1 MKKLFFN
8 SVFLFLV
15 SLSLFAQNTRIGF
28 TAGTS
33 IANYTVKVDGD
44 DESSDSRA
52 GLTAGILID
61 IPAGKNFSFQP
72 ALNFVQKG
80 TKEKEGSEKVTLN
93 VGALEVPLNFLYNS
107 NGENGNFF
115 IGAGPS
121 LGFNLSGKL
130 KYDDGED
137 TYEEDLEI
145 GNDPDTDF
153 IKSLDIGANI
163 LAGYQFPNGL
173 LLSANY
179 NAGLNNLFP
188 GGSDDGT
195 LKSRYFGI
203 RLGWMLNSKGKK

>member
-8 SVFLFLV
+8 SLFLLLV
-15 SLSLFAQNTRIGF
+15 TSIFAQNIHVGF

-33 IANYTVKVDGD
+33 IANYKVKVDGE
-44 DESSDSRA
+44 DESSDSKA
-52 GLTAGILID
+52 GFTAGVLID

-80 TKEKEGSEKVTLN
+80 TKEKQGSEKITLSMN
-93 VGALEVPLNFLYNS
+93 AIEVPLNLLYNS
-107 NGENGNFF
+107 NGEAGNFF

-121 LGFNLSGKL
+121 LGFNISGKL

-137 TYEEDLEI
+137 TFKEDVEI
-145 GNDPDTDF
+145 GNDPDNDF
-153 IKSLDIGANI
+153 IKGLDLGANV

-173 LLSANY
+173 FISANY
-179 NAGLNNLFP
+179 NLGLNNLFP

-195 LKSRYFGI
+195 LKSRYFGFK
-203 RLGWMLNSKGKK
+203 LGWMLQSKSKK